1 MTDSPA
7 ITAALI
13 ISCLENEGVTHVFG
27 IPGEENIRLVDA
39 ISRSSIRYVLARH
52 EQGASFMAEVY
63 GRLTGRAGVCSAT
76 LGPGAINLLL
86 GTADATTNSTPLIA
100 LSAQVGMDRSF
111 KESHQ
116 GVDLVSMFAPVTK
129 WAALAATPGAVP
141 EIIRK
146 AFKLAQT
153 ERPGA
158 VYLAIPEDVEE
169 APAQGEP
176 LPVNVPRPDEPS
188 RGQVERAAALLRA
201 AASPIVLAGHGAART
216 GAGPALRR
224 FAETLGIP
232 VATTFHG
239 KGVFPDDHP
248 LALGAVGFMRHDYVN
263 FGFDRADLIIAVG
276 YELQE
281 FDPARIN
288 PRGDKKIIHLHRF
301 PAEVDAH
308 YDVAVGLHS
317 DIGRSLDAL
326 AEAITPSTPVAPA
339 VPPVLAV
346 PPTLAVPPAPET
358 PAAPGGDRIRSLL
371 AAELARGQRDDRFP
385 LAPARIVAD
394 TRAALRRDDIVLVDT
409 GALKMWMARLYP
421 TYEPNTCLIS
431 NGLSTMAWTVPGAIG
446 AKIARPDCRVLV
458 ATGDGAFLMN
468 SQEIETA
475 LRLGLAFV
483 ILIWVDDAYGLISW
497 KMDLEIGRNVDTKF
511 GNPDFVGYAESFG
524 ATGYRITAPGELL
537 PALQA
542 ALAADTV
549 SVIACP
555 VDYAANL
562 ELIESLGDLDESLS

>member
-1 MTDSPA
+1 MTESSRS
-7 ITAALI
+7 TASLLVQ
-13 ISCLENEGVTHVFG
+13 CLENEGVTHVFG

-100 LSAQVGMDRSF
+100 LSAQVGMNRSF

-116 GVDLVSMFAPVTK
+116 GVDLVPMFAPVTK
-129 WAALAATPGAVP
+129 WSALVATPGAVP
-141 EIIRK
+141 EMIRK

-158 VYLAIPEDVEE
+158 VYLAIPEDVEQAE
-169 APAQGEP
+169 AQGEP
-176 LPVNVPRPDEPS
+176 LRVNVPRPDEPS
-188 RGQVERAAALLRA
+188 PGQVERAAALLRTA
-201 AASPIVLAGHGAART
+201 RSPIVLAGHGAARA

-224 FAETLGIP
+224 FAETLDVP

-288 PRGDKKIIHLHRF
+288 PDGDTRIIHLHRF

-317 DIGRSLDAL
+317 DIGRSLGAL
-326 AEAITPSTPVAPA
+326 AEAVTPR
-339 VPPVLAV
+339 VPEA
-346 PPTLAVPPAPET
+346 A
-358 PAAPGGDRIRSLL
+358 AAPGGAKPSGNRIRALL

-394 TRAALRRDDIVLVDT
+394 TRAALRRQDIVLVDT

-446 AKIARPDCRVLV
+446 AKIARPDRRVLV

-483 ILIWVDDAYGLISW
+483 VLIWVDDAYGLISW
-497 KMDLEIGRNVDTKF
+497 KMDLEIGRNVDTSF
-511 GNPDFVGYAESFG
+511 SNPDFVGYAESFG

-537 PALQA
+537 PTLRA

-555 VDYAANL
+555 VDYSANL
-562 ELIESLGDLDESLS
+562 ELTESLGDLDESLS